1 MSSVTVFVNIPFC
14 IRRRRGESSHIR
26 PAGKGTRNAYLE
38 ALEREIDHAGELL
51 EGKTVQSIYV
61 GGGAA
66 TVLSPDKLARLLLRF
81 KRAYQMAEYL
91 ELTIAAAP
99 ETLVSPCLSGLNM
112 CNFNRI
118 SVEALCAS
126 DKMLDYLGTSYRL
139 ADLEDGLTM
148 LGMFN
153 YRNVNADVMYG
164 IPGQTKAAL
173 RNSLVTCLALP
184 ALSHITLRRFELSE
198 QEGVSAEECRDQYRY
213 SLEYLKG
220 KGFCQYAAGH
230 FAKKGYE
237 SRHFYYT
244 SQGMDHIGFGV
255 GAKSY
260 VDGYGIT
267 NTTDLAK
274 YLKWAGQYEEITEN
288 VLYLDEKARQKR
300 FAALRLQLAEGFSE
314 EEFAAR
320 FGEGAG
326 AAMGPS
332 LQLLLKQSFISC
344 LDGRYV
350 PTEEGLFHI
359 DEIQKVIF
367 AN

>member
-1 MSSVTVFVNIPFC
+1 MI
-14 IRRRRGESSHIR
+14 
-26 PAGKGTRNAYLE
+26 
-38 ALEREIDHAGELL
+38 
-51 EGKTVQSIYV
+51 KTTKYC
-61 GGGAA
+61 
-66 TVLSPDKLARLLLRF
+66 K
-81 KRAYQMAEYL
+81 YL

-126 DKMLDYLGTSYRL
+126 DKMLDYLGTSHRL

-148 LGMFN
+148 LGMFK

-184 ALSHITLRRFELSE
+184 ALSHITLKRFELSE

-213 SLEYLKG
+213 NLEYLKE
-220 KGFCQYAAGH
+220 KGFCQYAVGH

-332 LQLLLKQSFISC
+332 LQLLLKQSLYKLSEWKVCTHCRLRWHEGKLLSTKPDPDGHGAGISIIDLAVQEYGGNVSIDAAEDWFALNILFPKTKRDEDVSGSLTSF
-344 LDGRYV
+344 LDIKI
-350 PTEEGLFHI
+350 P
-359 DEIQKVIF
+359 
-367 AN
+367 